1 MIADNDVDERSFQLG
16 VGLGVIVGL
25 LFGVLF
31 GVLRWRTEA
40 VQVEECKVALGEV
53 ARFHES
59 CALNLSYERAN
70 PVCPAPNPMK
80 TVAVGR

>member
-1 MIADNDVDERSFQLG
+1 MTAPTDDVDEPSFILG
-16 VGLGVIVGL
+16 MVLGTIAGL

-40 VQVEECKVALGEV
+40 VQVEECKVALTEV

-59 CALNLSYERAN
+59 CALNLAYERKY
-70 PVCPAPNPMK
+70 PVCPAQK
-80 TVAVGR
+80 SEAAR

>member
-1 MIADNDVDERSFQLG
+1 MTIRVDDGDLHEPSFILG
-16 VGLGVIVGL
+16 MVIGTFAGL

-40 VQVEECKVALGEV
+40 VQVEECKVALTEV

-59 CALNLSYERAN
+59 CALNLKYEREH
-70 PVCPAPNPMK
+70 PVCPAKQGGKP
-80 TVAVGR
+80 